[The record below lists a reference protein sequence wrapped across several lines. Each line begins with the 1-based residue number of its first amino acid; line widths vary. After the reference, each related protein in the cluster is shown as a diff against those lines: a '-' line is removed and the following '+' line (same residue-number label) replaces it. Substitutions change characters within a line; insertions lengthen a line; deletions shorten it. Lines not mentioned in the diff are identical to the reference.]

1 MNDMRTGVDGPS
13 AFWHAEIA
21 NGDIGETEVFQSVKS
36 AIAQILRDLLRI
48 EKAEPGFADRG
59 RPLRDGGDVGAP
71 LWGIIFERLGV
82 VEHDLGAWHP
92 GNVTKYRRDG
102 FARQIRHNSEPT
114 KECRLVALKAGGG

>member
-71 LWGIIFERLGV
+71 LGGIIFERLGG
-82 VEHDLGAWHP
+82 VEHYVGAWQR
-92 GNVTKYRRDG
+92 GNVPDAPPG
-102 FARQIRHNSEPT
+102 GLAAPT
-114 KECRLVALKAGGG
+114 RTHSPPTNQTTPG